1 MPTSLSAISARTTP
15 TTPLAPAPISAALK
29 PTGDSSPRPQSLSV
43 SETVY
48 VLQSVYRMS
57 KPAIA
62 AALLPLIALPNLK
75 IPHKARLR
83 KTLDWY
89 VRYNVSFVDAA
100 LAVLAQEHKL
110 PAVVSFYELDRI
122 SRHATDRAVTSLS
135 ASVALRLCSSTG
147 LTDGQA
153 SQAKVP
159 TARPR

>member
-1 MPTSLSAISARTTP
+1 MA
-15 TTPLAPAPISAALK
+15 AAL
-29 PTGDSSPRPQSLSV
+29 PVVDANIFVRHLRQDHADHSPRASAYIGRIETDGLVAQTTELVV

-83 KTLDWY
+83 TTLDWY

-100 LAVLAQEHKL
+100 LAVLVQEQKL
-110 PAVVSFYELDRI
+110 PAVVSFDRNYDRI
-122 SRHATDRAVTSLS
+122 PGT
-135 ASVALRLCSSTG
+135 
-147 LTDGQA
+147 
-153 SQAKVP
+153 
-159 TARPR
+159 PRDEP